1 MIDNNVL
8 KYNSQWPK
16 LIHVLAISMK
26 FLRYEMLLTIIL
38 RCFQDNLLGL
48 GANELLYLAI
58 ELLNSSS
65 KKDVYFVIGLFGIS
79 SNEFRLIWQFCTELK
94 DEWKACH
101 ISSSS
106 RQG

>member
-1 MIDNNVL
+1 MIDNDVL

-48 GANELLYLAI
+48 GANELLHLPI

-65 KKDVYFVIGLFGIS
+65 KRDVYFVIGLFGIS
-79 SNEFRLIWQFCTELK
+79 SNESRLIWQFCTELK
-94 DEWKACH
+94 DEWKAYH
-101 ISSSS
+101 RSSSS